1 MKKYIVLFVIIL
13 QFLNINYLISQELE
27 IKIPIVNL
35 EFTGEYDSTVI
46 CKVNYIKSVSY
57 AIMDNYWSERTLN
70 NERITANI
78 LRSGDTLSIFNIAT
92 KRINS
97 VVVPN
102 SFYIEHV
109 YFHNYDSIFLFFD
122 REFVYSNHLNEQK
135 MADFYMTDTTGVI
148 KGLFSLD
155 SVPFIYNG
163 DIDTMI
169 YIRKLRFEDVK
180 IINNVFYI
188 PFAIYRPSISDTS
201 LRDLNMKL
209 LCAFDLN
216 LKKVKMLNIKIP
228 DKYIGEKFCKNASTN
243 GFDYYILN
251 DSILIYSFDCSTE
264 IYSFNIQTDS
274 SILIKSFPDFY
285 FNNILNPSSDCFGN
299 RIGRI
304 KYSQKE
310 NLYIRQFDINKY
322 ENFKDFHFTQ
332 ILDENFNLIGYF
344 VEDSMYEYMDVNANG
359 DLVVLNKTE
368 EYRGYKVKI
377 GEIKL
382 VSLDELKETKI
393 NFKKKTESNKT
404 VAIDKNIPQEERIG
418 KYIASMNIPINSKVV
433 IFSVDN
439 CGHVLDYLFQ
449 NMTEIKENDP
459 IYYLIYAENSEMIY
473 QFLELFKVPL
483 NDHIIIDTTNNYK
496 SFIEKEIQ
504 SDVLLVKNKKKSTKV
519 IKSKHNTLLNDYT
532 KFIK

>member
-1 MKKYIVLFVIIL
+1 MKKYIVLFVVVM
-13 QFLNINYLISQELE
+13 QFININSLISQELE
-27 IKIPIVNL
+27 IKFPVVNL
-35 EFTGEYDSTVI
+35 EFTGEYDSTTTRKI
-46 CKVNYIKSVSY
+46 NYIKTVSY

-70 NERITANI
+70 NEKITANI
-78 LRSGDTLSIFNIAT
+78 LRSGDTLSIFNIT
-92 KRINS
+92 TNKINS
-97 VVVPN
+97 VVIPN
-102 SFYIEHV
+102 SIYIEHV

-122 REFVYSNHLNEQK
+122 REFVFSQQMDSQK
-135 MADFYMTDTTGVI
+135 MADFYMTDTTGMI

-169 YIRKLRFEDVK
+169 FNRRFRFEDVK
-180 IINNVFYI
+180 IMNNVFYI

-201 LRDLNMKL
+201 LRDLNIKL
-209 LCAFDLN
+209 LCAFDLS
-216 LKKVKMLNIKIP
+216 LKKVKMLNVKIP
-228 DKYIGEKFCKNASTN
+228 DKYIGEKFTQNTTTN

-251 DSILIYSFDCSTE
+251 DSILIYSFDFSTE
-264 IYSFNIQTDS
+264 IYSYNIKTDT

-285 FNNILNPSSDCFGN
+285 FNNILNPSSDCFRTSMN
-299 RIGRI
+299 KL
-304 KYSQKE
+304 KYSEKE
-310 NLYIRQFDINKY
+310 NVFIRFFTISNF
-322 ENFKDFHFTQ
+322 ENFKDFYFTQ
-332 ILDENFNLIGYF
+332 ILDENFNEKGIF
-344 VEDSMYEYMDVNANG
+344 FEDSIYTIIDVNANG
-359 DLVVLNKTE
+359 ELVVNNKTE
-368 EYRGYKVKI
+368 NYRGYKVKI
-377 GEIKL
+377 GDINF
-382 VSLDELKETKI
+382 VSLDEIKKSKI
-393 NFKKKTESNKT
+393 NFKKKTESNKS
-404 VAIDKNIPQEERIG
+404 VEIDKKIPQEERIG